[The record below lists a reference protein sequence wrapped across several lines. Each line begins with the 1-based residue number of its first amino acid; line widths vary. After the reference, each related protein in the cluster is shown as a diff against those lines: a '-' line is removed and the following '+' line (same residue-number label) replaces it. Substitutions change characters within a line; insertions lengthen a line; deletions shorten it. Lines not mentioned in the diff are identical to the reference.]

1 MCAAKLVY
9 EEKVKNA
16 NPFESVLVFI
26 HLCFVINMKEENW
39 WVIRTKSK
47 AEKKLTA
54 LLNNAGFEAC
64 CPTYTTIRQWSDRK
78 KKVELPLI
86 SCVVFVKDNGRS
98 PNDLYVFPQINSVM
112 REYGK
117 VALVRNVELESLLIL
132 CGQWEDE
139 LVTKENYADYQP
151 GDYVEVTTGK
161 FQGMRGEMLKHQG
174 KHKLYLTIKSLQMAF
189 SVVLPKSQV
198 KLVEKHKE
206 NKGSTLSKP
215 I

>member
-1 MCAAKLVY
+1 
-9 EEKVKNA
+9 
-16 NPFESVLVFI
+16 
-26 HLCFVINMKEENW
+26 MKEDNW

-47 AEKKLTA
+47 AEKKLAA
-54 LLNNAGFEAC
+54 LLNDSGFEAC

-86 SCVVFVKDNGRS
+86 SCVVFVKETGKS
-98 PNDLYVFPQINSVM
+98 ANDLYVFPLVVSVM
-112 REYGK
+112 KEYGK
-117 VALVRNVELESLLIL
+117 PALVRSAELESLLIL

-139 LVTKENYADYQP
+139 LITQENYADYQP

-198 KLVEKHKE
+198 KLIEQRQE
-206 NKGSTLSKP
+206 NKESSFSKS

>member
-1 MCAAKLVY
+1 
-9 EEKVKNA
+9 
-16 NPFESVLVFI
+16 
-26 HLCFVINMKEENW
+26 MKEANW

-47 AEKKLTA
+47 AEKKLAA
-54 LLNNAGFEAC
+54 LLNDSGFEAC
-64 CPTYTTIRQWSDRK
+64 CPTYTTMRQWSDRK

-86 SCVVFVKDNGRS
+86 SCVVFVKVTGRPS
-98 PNDLYVFPQINSVM
+98 NDLFMFPQVVSVLK
-112 REYGK
+112 EFGK
-117 VALVRNVELESLLIL
+117 PALVRNAELESLLIL

-139 LVTKENYADYQP
+139 LITQENYADYQP

-198 KLVEKHKE
+198 KLLNKHQE
-206 NKGSTLSKP
+206 TKGSSLSKTM
-215 I
+215 